1 VRLSR
6 KKRLTTC
13 LLLAFLMV
21 LANCLHFS
29 GEARILKRGMRGTDV
44 YALQE
49 LLADLGYVLAVDGIF
64 GSETE
69 SLIKG
74 IQKATGLK
82 DDGIVGPETGEMLN
96 RLRESIVAYTVQKGD
111 NLTKLARRYDTT
123 VSNITSYNGLQ
134 NPDRLLPGQVLYIPT
149 GSIAALSRAADQRLR
164 MQWPV
169 KGRVS
174 SGYGWR
180 IHPILKNRHFHG
192 GIDIVA
198 PEGTPVKAAA
208 SGKVAEVGNRGNY
221 GLAVVLEHSGG
232 VTTWYGHNSKV
243 LVRVGDHVKQG
254 QTIALVGRTGLTT
267 GPHLDFR
274 IKIGD
279 QTVDPLD
286 WLP

>member
-1 VRLSR
+1 MRLSR

-279 QTVDPLD
+279 QAVDPLD

>member
-13 LLLAFLMV
+13 LLLAFLMM

>member
-1 VRLSR
+1 
-6 KKRLTTC
+6 
-13 LLLAFLMV
+13 M
-21 LANCLHFS
+21 
-29 GEARILKRGMRGTDV
+29 
-44 YALQE
+44 
-49 LLADLGYVLAVDGIF
+49 
-64 GSETE
+64 
-69 SLIKG
+69 IKG

-174 SGYGWR
+174 SGYVWR

>member
-1 VRLSR
+1 
-6 KKRLTTC
+6 
-13 LLLAFLMV
+13 LLAFLMV

>member
-1 VRLSR
+1 MRLSR

-111 NLTKLARRYDTT
+111 NLSKLARRYDTT

>member
-1 VRLSR
+1 MCSAW
-6 KKRLTTC
+6 KQRLTPC
-13 LLLAFLMV
+13 LLLVCLLV
-21 LANCLHFS
+21 LANCLNLA
-29 GEARILKRGMRGTDV
+29 GEARSLRRGMQGEDV
-44 YALQE
+44 FALQE
-49 LLADLGYVLAVDGIF
+49 VLLALGYDLAVDGVF

-69 SLIKG
+69 SLIKS
-74 IQKATGLK
+74 IQQATGLK
-82 DDGIVGPETGEMLN
+82 ADGVVGPQTAETLS
-96 RLRESIVAYTVQKGD
+96 RLQASIVTHTVQTGD

-123 VSNITSYNGLQ
+123 VSNISSYNGLK

-149 GSIAALSRAADQRLR
+149 DSVAALSRAADQRLR
-164 MQWPV
+164 LEWPV

-180 IHPILKNRHFHG
+180 IHPILQNRHFHG
-192 GIDIVA
+192 GIDITA

-208 SGKVAEVGNRGNY
+208 SGQVIEVGKRGNY
-221 GLAVVLEHSGG
+221 GLAVVIEHSGG

-243 LVRVGDHVKQG
+243 LVGVGDSVKQG
-254 QTIALVGRTGLTT
+254 QSIALVGQTGLST

-279 QTVDPLD
+279 QTVDPLL

>member
-1 VRLSR
+1 
-6 KKRLTTC
+6 
-13 LLLAFLMV
+13 MV

-134 NPDRLLPGQVLYIPT
+134 NPDRLLPGQ
-149 GSIAALSRAADQRLR
+149 GLR

-254 QTIALVGRTGLTT
+254 QTIALVGRTGLAT